1 MSRRILHRWILP
13 LGTACCLIALSIGCT
28 PSETPDVGQPVSPG
42 RTSEQI
48 SPAATS
54 VPELPPVEEPDME
67 EPANETGQFPVQ
79 KTEAEWKALLSPEQF
94 RIARM
99 KGTERPFTGQYWD
112 TKTAGTYECVCC
124 GQALFSSNAKFDS
137 GCGWPSFFQEIE
149 GAIVTQPDYL
159 LSRPRVEI
167 MCSKCG
173 AHLGHVF
180 NDGPPPTGVRHCV
193 NSASVKLVEL
203 EQGGDE

>member
-1 MSRRILHRWILP
+1 
-13 LGTACCLIALSIGCT
+13 
-28 PSETPDVGQPVSPG
+28 
-42 RTSEQI
+42 
-48 SPAATS
+48 
-54 VPELPPVEEPDME
+54 ME
-67 EPANETGQFPVQ
+67 DTANETGQFPVQ

-112 TKTAGTYECVCC
+112 TKTPGTYECVCC
-124 GQALFSSNAKFDS
+124 GQPLFSSNAKFDS

-180 NDGPPPTGVRHCV
+180 EDGPPPTGKRHCV

-203 EQGGDE
+203 EKAEGDSEMVE